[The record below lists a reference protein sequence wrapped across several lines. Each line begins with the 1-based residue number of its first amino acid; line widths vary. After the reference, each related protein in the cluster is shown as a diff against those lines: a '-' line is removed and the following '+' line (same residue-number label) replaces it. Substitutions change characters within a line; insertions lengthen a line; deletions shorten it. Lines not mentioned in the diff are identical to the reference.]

1 MEHSLAGGCR
11 SLLKYPPMAPTPPA
25 LVSDA
30 PLGAARKWAI
40 TFSVMMV
47 TVMQVLDTSITNVAL
62 PHMQGSFSASID
74 EMSWVITSYL
84 AANAVI
90 IPASGWL
97 TAVFGRRRF
106 YLICTVTFTASSF
119 LSGIAPNLEFLVLM
133 RILQG
138 LGGGPVIPMAQ
149 AIMWEIFPLKERG
162 TAMAVWGFGIMLAPI
177 LGPTVGGWIADNWSW
192 RWIFYINLP
201 IGALGFFMVSAF
213 LFDSPFVNKPRGIDL
228 AGLVMM
234 VFGFGFLQLALD
246 LGEKEDWFDSRLI
259 IALFVLAAC
268 TLVGF
273 IVRELTT
280 AEPILDLTVFN
291 DRNFAVGTTCIA
303 LVGLAFNSSMLL
315 IALYTQKMLS
325 YDAWNAGLVLAPG
338 GLGTMI
344 SLMISGR
351 LVARMDQRL
360 MLGGGC
366 LLNAF
371 AALLMTHLTLGM
383 DYWSLAWPRFLQ
395 GFAMGFIFPP
405 LQTLTLA
412 TIRLE
417 RLGNA
422 TAAYNVVRNVGG
434 SVGVALATMLLV
446 RRSQRH
452 QSTLVS
458 HVDVWSAD
466 TTRRLKELTA
476 HFVSQG
482 ADSFTAGRQA
492 LAMLYRRT
500 TEQAQVLAYADDFWL
515 ISIVFLAIL
524 PLIPLMRRVHAE
536 QNERARESSGRV
548 EALPVPE
555 E

>member
-1 MEHSLAGGCR
+1 MSEAQTIS
-11 SLLKYPPMAPTPPA
+11 PA
-25 LVSDA
+25 
-30 PLGAARKWAI
+30 RRWAV
-40 TFSVMMV
+40 TLSVMMV
-47 TVMQVLDTSITNVAL
+47 TVMQVLDTSVTNVAL
-62 PHMQGSFSASID
+62 PHMQGSMSAGIE
-74 EMSWVITSYL
+74 EMSWVVTSYL
-84 AANAVI
+84 AANAVA
-90 IPASGWL
+90 IPATGWL
-97 TAVFGRRRF
+97 SAHFGRRRF
-106 YLICTVTFTASSF
+106 FLICTVLFTVSSF
-119 LSGIAPNLEFLVLM
+119 LSGIAPNLEFLVGM
-133 RILQG
+133 RVFQG

-149 AIMWEIFPLKERG
+149 AIMWEIFPLRQRG
-162 TAMAVWGFGIMLAPI
+162 TAMAVWGVGIMMAPI

-201 IGALGFFMVSAF
+201 IGALGFLMVSAF
-213 LFDSPFVNKPRGIDL
+213 LFDSPFVSKPRRVDA
-228 AGLVMM
+228 AGLVLM
-234 VFGFGFLQLALD
+234 VLGFGFLQLGLD
-246 LGEKEDWFDSRLI
+246 LGEKEDWFDSGLI
-259 IALFVLAAC
+259 ITLFVLATC
-268 TLVGF
+268 TLLGF
-273 IVRELTT
+273 IGRELTT
-280 AEPILDLTVFN
+280 TDPVLDLTVFK

-315 IALYTQKMLS
+315 LALYTQKLLA

-351 LVARMDQRL
+351 LVSRMDQRL
-360 MLGGGC
+360 MLTGGC

-371 AALLMTHLTLGM
+371 SALLMTQLTLTM

-434 SVGVALATMLLV
+434 SVGVALATTLLV
-446 RRSQRH
+446 RRSQEH
-452 QSTLVS
+452 QTTLVG
-458 HVDVWSAD
+458 HVDVWNAE
-466 TTRRLKELTA
+466 TARRLKEWTV
-476 HFVSQG
+476 HFMSQG
-482 ADSFTAGRQA
+482 ADSFTAARQA
-492 LAMLYRRT
+492 LTMIYRRT

-515 ISIVFLAIL
+515 ISLVFLAIL

-548 EALPVPE
+548 EPLPLPE